1 MTDTTP
7 RISPL
12 GESEWGE
19 EEKDVLERTMA
30 RGRVLNIFATL
41 VRHPKAL
48 RRWLV
53 FANHVLFKSTLA
65 PREREMLILRTG
77 WLCRSEY
84 EWGQHVEIARE
95 AGMSEAEIAACAQG
109 PRAALWDRF
118 EAALLLA
125 ADELHGEQC
134 ISDATWET
142 LTERYNE
149 GQMIDLVYTVGNYT
163 LVSMALNSFGVQ
175 RDEGVEG
182 FP

>member
-7 RISPL
+7 RITPL

-41 VRHPKAL
+41 ARHPKAL

-65 PREREMLILRTG
+65 PREREMLILRTA

-84 EWGQHVEIARE
+84 EWGQHVEIVSAIPCSVCRNL
-95 AGMSEAEIAACAQG
+95 ATIVAASLCAS
-109 PRAALWDRF
+109 PRSL
-118 EAALLLA
+118 
-125 ADELHGEQC
+125 
-134 ISDATWET
+134 
-142 LTERYNE
+142 
-149 GQMIDLVYTVGNYT
+149 
-163 LVSMALNSFGVQ
+163 
-175 RDEGVEG
+175 
-182 FP
+182 